1 MCHKIMGN
9 RVVLFPFI
17 LTPLLAFKEN
27 FHSFHTVHDYR
38 KKLDSAYSEDTSE
51 FQILTGKIFFN

>member
-1 MCHKIMGN
+1 MGN